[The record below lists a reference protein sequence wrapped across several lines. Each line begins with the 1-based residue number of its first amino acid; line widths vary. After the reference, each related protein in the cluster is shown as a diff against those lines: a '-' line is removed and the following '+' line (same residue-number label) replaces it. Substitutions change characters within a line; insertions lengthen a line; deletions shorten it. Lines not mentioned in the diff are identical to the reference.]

1 MNKINTDPKQI
12 DEILNR
18 GTIVEILPTKKE
30 FREKLL
36 SGKKLK
42 FYIGFDAT
50 APTLHLSHAKNF
62 MLMEKFR
69 RLGHEVIILFG
80 DFTARI
86 GDPTGENSARKQLS
100 REDVVQNVKKWKEL
114 IEPLMDFKDSK
125 NPPKI
130 MYNHDWLSKLTLEDV
145 ISLSSNFTV
154 QQILERDMFAGR
166 IFGDKE
172 TRLLL
177 EKSGILR
184 VTHKTYVKCRHC
196 GNVFPSFI
204 QFENEK
210 AFDTSNIEGN
220 QTLCPRCNKMT
231 IIDKKDLIQ
240 IRQKP
245 IYLHEL
251 LYPLMQGYDSVAM
264 DVDVEICGTD
274 QTFNALAGR
283 TLLKKLK
290 GKDKFVVAVTLMEN
304 PETKELMSKSK
315 GTGVFLDTSPN
326 DMFGQI
332 MAQPD
337 EMIEI
342 LFINNTFLSL
352 EEIKKL
358 MDSNNP
364 RNTKAKLAHEIV
376 AIYHGKKSAEKAEE
390 EFNKIFRDKK
400 IPSKIQE
407 FSPSPSP
414 SPSPS
419 DEQNQP
425 KPILD
430 LLIEA
435 KLASSK
441 SDAQRLIQQ
450 GGVRIDNVVQKD
462 IKKDIKIK
470 NGMIVQ
476 VGKRR
481 FMKIVL

>member
-1 MNKINTDPKQI
+1 MNKINTDPKKI

-36 SGKKLK
+36 NGEKLK

-69 RLGHEVIILFG
+69 KLGHEVIVLFG

-100 REDVVQNVKKWKEL
+100 RKDVVENVKKWKEL
-114 IEPLMDFKDSK
+114 IKPLMDFKDK
-125 NPPKI
+125 ENPPKI
-130 MYNHDWLSKLTLEDV
+130 MYNNDWLAKLTLEDV
-145 ISLSSNFTV
+145 ISLASNFTV
-154 QQILERDMFAGR
+154 RDMLERDMF
-166 IFGDKE
+166 
-172 TRLLL
+172 
-177 EKSGILR
+177 
-184 VTHKTYVKCRHC
+184 HKRDAIWAICRHC
-196 GNVFPSFI
+196 KNKFISPI
-204 QFENEK
+204 QFSKESFE
-210 AFDTSNIEGN
+210 TVQLSGNITN
-220 QTLCPRCNKMT
+220 CPNCNKQT
-231 IIDKKDLIQ
+231 GLDKDDLIFE
-240 IRQKP
+240 KEP
-245 IYLHEL
+245 IYLHEF

-264 DVDVEICGTD
+264 DVDVEVCGTD

-304 PETKELMSKSK
+304 PKTGELMSKSK
-315 GTGVFLDTSPN
+315 GTGVFLDTSAN

-342 LFINNTFLSL
+342 LFVNNTFLSI

-358 MDSNNP
+358 VSSDNP
-364 RNTKAKLAHEIV
+364 RNTKAKLAREIV
-376 AIYHGKKSAEKAEE
+376 AIYHNKKSSEKAEE
-390 EFNKIFRDKK
+390 EFNKIFCDKQK
-400 IPSKIQE
+400 
-407 FSPSPSP
+407 
-414 SPSPS
+414 PS
-419 DEQNQP
+419 DIESCKLQDTRYKLVN
-425 KPILD
+425 
-430 LLIEA
+430 LLVET
-435 KLASSK
+435 KLSGST
-441 SDAQRLIQQ
+441 SDARRLVQQ
-450 GGVRIDNVVQKD
+450 GGVKIDDIVQKD
-462 IKKDIKIK
+462 FEKEIEIK

-481 FMKIVL
+481 FVKISK